1 MRTYVQCPY
10 CMGYNTHRIPVMR
23 TLDGRIETFPPECFI
38 RFSGIDCKP
47 KEWSPIVG
55 EDYKFMGF
63 CNYCQVKFVIRK
75 ENIIR
80 ITDGEDTLGLR
91 QKPFLMRIEDVFSMN
106 LNNTPYSC
114 MSVVVGR
121 IESGFILIGDKV
133 TISSGIE
140 QIEAT
145 VCGIEMFGKNLPTAE
160 FGDNVGILLDVDK
173 GAIHQGD
180 ILTKHIIL

>member
-75 ENIIR
+75 EN
-80 ITDGEDTLGLR
+80 
-91 QKPFLMRIEDVFSMN
+91 
-106 LNNTPYSC
+106 LNNTLYSC

-180 ILTKHIIL
+180 ILKKHIIL